1 VKFFN
6 KLLVLALISLP
17 IVTTAQI
24 EKSFHQIIPI
34 EDAYIIQFEFDNY
47 EIATW
52 SGTTVMIQS
61 SIQLDCCDVT
71 MLSHI
76 IQTGRY
82 NLKADHL
89 TGALDISVGSR
100 PPLTIKG
107 MSCNEVVK
115 MKIFVPD
122 TYSIEKNN
130 QCVLRESPL
139 TEQKN

>member
-1 VKFFN
+1 VKIFT
-6 KLLVLALISLP
+6 KLLVFTLCSLP
-17 IVTTAQI
+17 WIATAQI

-34 EDAYIIQFEFDNY
+34 EDAYIIQFGFDNY

-61 SIQLDCCDVT
+61 SIQLDCCDLT

-82 NLKADHL
+82 NLQPDHL
-89 TGALDISVGSR
+89 VGALDIRIGTR
-100 PPLTIKG
+100 PPLKLKG
-107 MSCNEVVK
+107 VACNEVVK

>member
-1 VKFFN
+1 MKIFTQ
-6 KLLVLALISLP
+6 LAVLAFLSLP
-17 IVTTAQI
+17 VTLTAQI
-24 EKSFHQIIPI
+24 EKSFHQIIQL
-34 EDAYIIQFEFDNY
+34 EDAYIIQFGFDNY

-61 SIQLDCCDVT
+61 SIQLDCCDLT

-82 NLKADHL
+82 NLQADHL
-89 TGALDISVGSR
+89 TGALDIRIGTR
-100 PPLTIKG
+100 PPLKIKG
-107 MSCNEVVK
+107 NVCNEQVK
-115 MKIFVPD
+115 IKIFIPD

-139 TEQKN
+139 TEQK

>member
-1 VKFFN
+1 VKIFT
-6 KLLVLALISLP
+6 KLLVFALCSLP
-17 IVTTAQI
+17 LITMAQI

-34 EDAYIIQFEFDNY
+34 EDAYIIQFGFDNY

-61 SIQLDCCDVT
+61 SIQLDCCDLT

-82 NLKADHL
+82 NLQPDHL
-89 TGALDISVGSR
+89 VGALDIKLGTR
-100 PPLTIKG
+100 PPLKIRGAT
-107 MSCNEVVK
+107 CNEVVK

-130 QCVLRESPL
+130 QCVLRESPI
-139 TEQKN
+139 TEQKK

>member
-1 VKFFN
+1 MKIFTQ
-6 KLLVLALISLP
+6 LAVLALLSLP
-17 IVTTAQI
+17 VTLTAQI
-24 EKSFHQIIPI
+24 EKSFHQIIQL

-61 SIQLDCCDVT
+61 SIQLDCCDLT

-82 NLKADHL
+82 NLQADHL
-89 TGALDISVGSR
+89 TGALDIRISTR
-100 PPLTIKG
+100 PPLKIKG
-107 MSCNEVVK
+107 NVCNEQVK
-115 MKIFVPD
+115 IKIFIPD

-139 TEQKN
+139 TEQK